1 MHSSPP
7 DYIAALFR
15 HFADL
20 RDGTH
25 GGASSRQDKERLFA
39 AAIPL
44 LDPYARQVLGEI
56 NRYLLLNAGEVTAT
70 GVRRSGDG
78 GVDAVWTLSWPDQEA
93 AGIAPL
99 IIRAYFGV
107 EFLHPHLQSGTVGD
121 WPLNVF
127 DEEEAAAE
135 LPTMRAIASA
145 ELQNLVLQLGGDIR
159 IIPAVPNGQTP

>member
-1 MHSSPP
+1 MNRAGETMRPSTPYTSRILEEDMHSSPP

-56 NRYLLLNAGEVTAT
+56 NRYLLLDAGEVTAS

-93 AGIAPL
+93 
-99 IIRAYFGV
+99 
-107 EFLHPHLQSGTVGD
+107 
-121 WPLNVF
+121 
-127 DEEEAAAE
+127 
-135 LPTMRAIASA
+135 
-145 ELQNLVLQLGGDIR
+145 
-159 IIPAVPNGQTP
+159 